1 MTRQDNDDVGSLFK
15 SIGAK
20 NKQFKEFDTE
30 NNAAQA
36 QERWPLFK
44 TLDLEKRSPPPQLQ
58 SSEKKIWEKT
68 AAAPAPIKPTS
79 KKTAPS
85 LGKQIAKGLRSM
97 VPAAAAATPFAH
109 RLAPISAPEEEIA
122 APALKLG
129 KARNAFAMPP
139 VAAPAHIA
147 PAHIAPTHAAPAHS
161 APRGLFAK
169 AKPEAAPAIAT
180 RPTAPTV
187 PTVPGAPR
195 GLFAKAPPA
204 SAPEAAQPKKS
215 LFGKASQSDVAAV
228 TNVNNVTNATN
239 ATNTGE
245 SNQPTNKLASLFARL
260 EQPEPEPAKGLFG
273 RKRKP

>member
-1 MTRQDNDDVGSLFK
+1 MTRQDNDDVSSLFK

-68 AAAPAPIKPTS
+68 AAAPIKPAS

-85 LGKQIAKGLRSM
+85 LGNQIAKGLRSM
-97 VPAAAAATPFAH
+97 VHPAADTTLAQK
-109 RLAPISAPEEEIA
+109 LAPISAQEAGIA
-122 APALKLG
+122 VPAPRLG
-129 KARNAFAMPP
+129 KVRNAFA
-139 VAAPAHIA
+139 IA
-147 PAHIAPTHAAPAHS
+147 PAALAHTAPTHTALAKPAPTHTAPAASAASAHTAPRGLFAKTKPEAPAVTPPPS

-169 AKPEAAPAIAT
+169 APAN
-180 RPTAPTV
+180 
-187 PTVPGAPR
+187 
-195 GLFAKAPPA
+195 
-204 SAPEAAQPKKS
+204 APEAPPPKKS
-215 LFGKASQSDVAAV
+215 LFGKRSPGTPDKVSSVSEPKQPAA
-228 TNVNNVTNATN
+228 NNL
-239 ATNTGE
+239 
-245 SNQPTNKLASLFARL
+245 SSLFARL